1 MRVAIYPGSFDP
13 ITLGHLDVL
22 TRAAKMFDKVY
33 IVIMKNPKKKTL
45 FSEEERCEMIK
56 EVVRDANLLNVEV
69 EIGTGLTVNYA
80 RSKGA
85 NVIIRGLRATMDFE
99 YEVQIASVNMSLAP
113 EVETIFLPTKPELS
127 FVSSSTVK
135 EIASV
140 GESLHRLVPK
150 GVEEMLVKKYQTIE

>member
-13 ITLGHLDVL
+13 ITLGHLDVV
-22 TRAAKMFDKVY
+22 TRASKMFDKVY
-33 IVIMKNPKKKTL
+33 IVIMKNPKKKNL
-45 FSEEERCEMIK
+45 FSEEERCEMIQAVID
-56 EVVRDANLLNVEV
+56 EANLTNVEV

-127 FVSSSTVK
+127 FISSSTVK

-140 GESLHRLVPK
+140 GEPLHRLVPK
-150 GVEEMLVKKYQTIE
+150 GVEDMLSKKYQNI

>member
-22 TRAAKMFDKVY
+22 SRAAKMFDKVY
-33 IVIMKNPKKKTL
+33 IVIMKNPKKKNL
-45 FSEEERCEMIK
+45 FTEEERCEMIK
-56 EVVRDANLLNVEV
+56 AVVEEAKLSNVEV
-69 EIGTGLTVNYA
+69 EIGSGLTVNYA
-80 RSKGA
+80 KSKNA

-127 FVSSSTVK
+127 FISSSTVK
-135 EIASV
+135 EIASAN
-140 GESLHRLVPK
+140 EPLHRLVPK
-150 GVEEMLVKKYQTIE
+150 GVEEMLIKKYQNI